1 MNRVKI
7 LIAHPGKQHSF
18 QMAEAIASN
27 PGYDITYITTIY
39 DKSKSL
45 LMKLIKLI
53 SSPKN
58 KERANLRKSEILKE
72 NQVIT
77 FYSFSGLFRIF
88 LAHYDKS
95 QKHFHKMTCFLA
107 DKFGKKVAKYAINNN
122 FDIIVTYD
130 TFSEICYKY
139 IDEHSNKKKIIKVMD
154 ASAANLAYQKEIFEK
169 DLKQN
174 PDYSKKLISEVGFT
188 MNSKRQKKYI
198 DEARRADYI
207 ISASNFSKESYI
219 SVGVPKEKIFVC
231 PYGID
236 ISKFL
241 ESKKEKKED
250 IVKFVFLGRN

>member
-27 PGYDITYITTIY
+27 PIYDVTYITTIY
-39 DKSKSL
+39 DKNKSW
-45 LMKLIKLI
+45 LMRLIKLI

-58 KERANLRKSEILKE
+58 KERANSRKSEVLTE

-77 FYSFSGLFRIF
+77 FYSFYGLIRIF

-95 QKHFHKMTCFLA
+95 QKYFHKMTCFLA

-122 FDIIVTYD
+122 FDIVVTYD
-130 TFSEICYKY
+130 TFSEACYKY
-139 IDEHSNKKKIIKVMD
+139 IDKYSNKIIKVMD

-169 DLKQN
+169 DLKEN
-174 PDYSKKLISEVGFT
+174 PDYAKKLLSEVGFT
-188 MNSKRQKKYI
+188 MNSKRQKYYV
-198 DEARRADYI
+198 DETKRADYI
-207 ISASNFSKESYI
+207 ISASNFSKESYRRF
-219 SVGVPKEKIFVC
+219 GVPEENIFVC

-236 ISKFL
+236 TSKFFFK
-241 ESKKEKKED
+241 SKIEKKED